1 MCSTDFRFFSSEYLQ
16 KAPLKEMAKLYMDYL
31 KLLVAL
37 GREIAVCSSQG
48 ANKASKVQ
56 DSFYMDSLF
65 KVMVCNLSLRLE
77 DAVFSNW
84 LDYSDGCISQLV
96 LDQRFKVLA
105 SFRDR
110 IRMPGLPQYGRLDPI
125 YPDLE
130 EYPEDHSQG
139 FSDYELLEKI
149 KTNSLALIM
158 VIVRAEPTL
167 VLSKHLFPAVFPE
180 NLLKLNFGTM
190 FGSEHFFPAN
200 IYCREMSDT
209 LNRVYGSSGI
219 MIHFASYVSIAKF
232 RSRSAKESLRKWN
245 NELASCLAE
254 PVPQNSGWSTQMSL
268 IGFFMTET
276 NYKVKGNIINTI
288 GVIHHQ
294 VYGICDIQ
302 DKCAPGSKYLISS
315 FVNISREK
323 LETFAVGFLMA
334 YFLDLYTCPIT
345 NMRHIFE
352 GIHQCPIQSMLVHI
366 PNKFVERVIHFLVV
380 PVLAVCLH
388 LHFDFYDQFD
398 KFLTTIFEA
407 RFSEFFLARINC
419 LRELL
424 VHNFSLSRATRQSCE
439 EYATKV
445 KVLISA
451 ADELMEKFPHHMKLE
466 YRLFGEFAATEILED
481 KQLISVH
488 YFAPMMLS
496 RIAGCQR
503 DVLTEASERFGLKSL
518 TKEDVDLAKS
528 KCYIPKYPDYEEH
541 LRRSAEQ
548 LGLQDHQEF
557 WPTIKTLFTKCVFS
571 GVQYGVKDKYEK
583 YLISSLLMIGP
594 PALELLDL
602 ELQVTHHLTLES
614 ALLDIFSKLRNKKH
628 QLLLIEH
635 LLSSSVLEMMDLRKK
650 LWAALFQMYK
660 EKVLS
665 VEIVFSNNMIITG
678 LQDSNQLITTKE
690 VTEIFKSCVGSLKSK
705 NRKLINNCLKIF
717 GSIMSH
723 YPMNTI
729 EWILNMQV
737 PNCFSD
743 EMPAENPLSAKILRG
758 GEFLNLVFQRFL
770 EHKYSKYNML
780 ALSCLTNIL
789 KRHESS
795 PSDPISGELV
805 RIATCSQAGTLLD
818 KFCTSES
825 LKFISLT
832 IGYFLKDVCRGVLS
846 QPQLQELSL
855 HCWTHVVCQEGQKDF
870 SYLEHQGWQEIRYR
884 AWLLLIKIQN
894 SLCTT
899 SETLQAFIH
908 SRSE

>member
-1 MCSTDFRFFSSEYLQ
+1 MQRYANLPVKVFIETQLRPHSQDELALNNLSCQYLWSMTTSASDSAAESAIELMLTIYNWGHYPTRLIAFICSWKHKAGLDEVQSTPLLESSADMLVHLLTENPHPSARRLYLKLLGLIRLNSIREANKLQNLVCAAINSIGIHIQLDKLVLLWLIKCTLKISDKIRDYKYMIGQQCARLIFALFSSEYLQ

-219 MIHFASYVSIAKF
+219 MIHFASYVSMAKF

-276 NYKVKGNIINTI
+276 NYKVKGSLINTI

-503 DVLTEASERFGLKSL
+503 DVLTEASERFG
-518 TKEDVDLAKS
+518 
-528 KCYIPKYPDYEEH
+528 
-541 LRRSAEQ
+541 
-548 LGLQDHQEF
+548 
-557 WPTIKTLFTKCVFS
+557 
-571 GVQYGVKDKYEK
+571 
-583 YLISSLLMIGP
+583 
-594 PALELLDL
+594 
-602 ELQVTHHLTLES
+602 
-614 ALLDIFSKLRNKKH
+614 
-628 QLLLIEH
+628 
-635 LLSSSVLEMMDLRKK
+635 
-650 LWAALFQMYK
+650 
-660 EKVLS
+660 
-665 VEIVFSNNMIITG
+665 
-678 LQDSNQLITTKE
+678 
-690 VTEIFKSCVGSLKSK
+690 
-705 NRKLINNCLKIF
+705 
-717 GSIMSH
+717 
-723 YPMNTI
+723 
-729 EWILNMQV
+729 
-737 PNCFSD
+737 
-743 EMPAENPLSAKILRG
+743 
-758 GEFLNLVFQRFL
+758 
-770 EHKYSKYNML
+770 
-780 ALSCLTNIL
+780 
-789 KRHESS
+789 
-795 PSDPISGELV
+795 
-805 RIATCSQAGTLLD
+805 
-818 KFCTSES
+818 
-825 LKFISLT
+825 
-832 IGYFLKDVCRGVLS
+832 
-846 QPQLQELSL
+846 
-855 HCWTHVVCQEGQKDF
+855 
-870 SYLEHQGWQEIRYR
+870 
-884 AWLLLIKIQN
+884 
-894 SLCTT
+894 
-899 SETLQAFIH
+899 
-908 SRSE
+908 